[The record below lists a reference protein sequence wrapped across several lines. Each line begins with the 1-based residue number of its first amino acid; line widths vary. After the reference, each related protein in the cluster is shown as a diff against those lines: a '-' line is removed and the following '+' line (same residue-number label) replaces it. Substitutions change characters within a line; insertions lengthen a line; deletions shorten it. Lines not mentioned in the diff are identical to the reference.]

1 MAEYFFDICCIKKYN
16 YPNMKDNMIRFINN
30 FQTIKQFNGNID
42 KYLLVPKKNNN
53 EYVFCL
59 YFSCFNHSELIELI
73 TDIKGSNFY
82 ISFIT
87 KEVDNN
93 IMYIYNNLAN
103 YKEMSETNRGI
114 YRNHIRLFQ
123 EINGNDKYLHQVLE
137 KTTKFKIMV

>member
-82 ISFIT
+82 ISFILQNSYKKENQHFVAT
-87 KEVDNN
+87 KQKS
-93 IMYIYNNLAN
+93 A
-103 YKEMSETNRGI
+103 R
-114 YRNHIRLFQ
+114 R
-123 EINGNDKYLHQVLE
+123 
-137 KTTKFKIMV
+137 